1 MQYRSSGIILKT
13 QKLGE
18 ADRILKILTPENG
31 LVSAIAKGARR
42 MNSSFAAKTQTLNH
56 CDFLLAKGKS
66 LDIVSEVSIV
76 NNFLLGCSDLIAL
89 NLAFFAS
96 EITEKISDECDS
108 TRNFFELLDI
118 FLRYLKSI
126 TAEHLKKSS
135 SSENT
140 GIGFH
145 EQSHEI
151 KTNQQLLLSIEF
163 LWCIICELGYKPDL
177 NTCAITQKYRMSK
190 QVPQYF
196 DLSSGSICSTEGYQ
210 LYRQGYHTD
219 DHVVSLRKFTFKLL
233 DALDISP
240 LSSLNTDF
248 QTSFQNAEIE
258 DYEQSQEGWADT
270 KLSSRINTEN
280 KKITLREILIEDFL
294 VNYMQVS
301 LGEIKSSLE
310 ADLQLHQSHLKDNA
324 PASVPEVG
332 FSLSSQNNEL
342 KSCLQL
348 LYKHIEFQIHKECK
362 SWKALEEVIYN
373 TNS

>member
-18 ADRILKILTPENG
+18 ADRILKILTPDNG

-56 CDFLLAKGKS
+56 CDFLLAKGKN

-76 NNFLLGCSDLIAL
+76 NNFLLGCSDLLAL

-118 FLRYLKSI
+118 YLRYLKNI
-126 TAEHLKKSS
+126 TAGHLNKNRN
-135 SSENT
+135 SENAE
-140 GIGFH
+140 IGVWQEYQ
-145 EQSHEI
+145 EQSDEI

-177 NTCAITQKYRMSK
+177 DTCTLTRKRRQPK
-190 QVPQYF
+190 QIPQYF
-196 DLSSGSICSTEGYQ
+196 DLSSGSICSTEGYE

-219 DHVVSLRKFTFKLL
+219 DHIIPLKKFTFKLL
-233 DALDISP
+233 NALDRSP
-240 LSSLNTDF
+240 LSSLDTDF
-248 QTSFQNAEIE
+248 QASFQDEVLN
-258 DYEQSQEGWADT
+258 SQEYQDT
-270 KLSSRINTEN
+270 QLSSRFHTEN

-301 LGEIKSSLE
+301 LGEIKASLE
-310 ADLQLHQSHLKDNA
+310 NNSRDTT
-324 PASVPEVG
+324 PEVA

-362 SWKALEEVIYN
+362 SWKALEEVIYS

>member
-56 CDFLLAKGKS
+56 CDFLLAKGKN

-76 NNFLLGCSDLIAL
+76 NNFLLGCSDLLAL

-96 EITEKISDECDS
+96 EITEKISNECDS

-118 FLRYLKSI
+118 YLRYLKSI
-126 TAEHLKKSS
+126 TAGHLNKSNN
-135 SSENT
+135 SENAET
-140 GIGFH
+140 GVCEQCQ
-145 EQSHEI
+145 EQSDDI

-177 NTCAITQKYRMSK
+177 NTCALTRKHRQPK
-190 QVPQYF
+190 QIPQYF
-196 DLSSGSICSTEGYQ
+196 DLSSGSICSTEGYE

-219 DHVVSLRKFTFKLL
+219 DHIIPLKKFTFKLL
-233 DALDISP
+233 NALDRSP
-240 LSSLNTDF
+240 LSSLDTDF
-248 QTSFQNAEIE
+248 QVSFQDEALNL
-258 DYEQSQEGWADT
+258 QEYQDT
-270 KLSSRINTEN
+270 QLSSRFNTEN

-301 LGEIKSSLE
+301 LGEIKASLE
-310 ADLQLHQSHLKDNA
+310 ADLQVHQSHLKDHV
-324 PASVPEVG
+324 PASASETA
-332 FSLSSQNNEL
+332 FSLNSQNNEL

-362 SWKALEEVIYN
+362 SWKALEEVIYS

>member
-31 LVSAIAKGARR
+31 LISAIAKGARR

-56 CDFLLAKGKS
+56 CDFLLAKGKN

-76 NNFLLGCSDLIAL
+76 NNFLLGCSDLVAL

-96 EITEKISDECDS
+96 EITEKISNECDS

-118 FLRYLKSI
+118 YLRYLKSI
-126 TAEHLKKSS
+126 TAGHLNKSNN
-135 SSENT
+135 SENAET
-140 GIGFH
+140 GAY
-145 EQSHEI
+145 EQSDEI

-177 NTCAITQKYRMSK
+177 NTCALTRKHRQAK
-190 QVPQYF
+190 QIPQYF
-196 DLSSGSICSTEGYQ
+196 DLSSGSICSTEGYE

-219 DHVVSLRKFTFKLL
+219 DHIIPLKKFTFKLL
-233 DALDISP
+233 DALDRSP
-240 LSSLNTDF
+240 LSSLDSDF
-248 QTSFQNAEIE
+248 QISFE
-258 DYEQSQEGWADT
+258 DEDT
-270 KLSSRINTEN
+270 QLSSRFHTEN

-324 PASVPEVG
+324 PASAPETA

-362 SWKALEEVIYN
+362 SWKALEEVI
-373 TNS
+373 

>member
-42 MNSSFAAKTQTLNH
+42 MNSSFAAKTQTLNQ
-56 CDFLLAKGKS
+56 CDFLLAKGKN

-118 FLRYLKSI
+118 YLRYLKSI
-126 TAEHLKKSS
+126 TAGHLNKATNN
-135 SSENT
+135 ENAES
-140 GIGFH
+140 GIH
-145 EQSHEI
+145 EQSDDI

-177 NTCAITQKYRMSK
+177 STCTLTRKRRQPK
-190 QVPQYF
+190 QIPQYF
-196 DLSSGSICSTEGYQ
+196 DLSSGSICSTEGYE

-219 DHVVSLRKFTFKLL
+219 DHIIPLKKFTFKLL
-233 DALDISP
+233 DALDRSP
-240 LSSLNTDF
+240 LSSLDTDF
-248 QTSFQNAEIE
+248 QISFE
-258 DYEQSQEGWADT
+258 DEDT
-270 KLSSRINTEN
+270 QLSSRFHTEN

-310 ADLQLHQSHLKDNA
+310 ADLQLHQSHLQDNA
-324 PASVPEVG
+324 PASASEKA

-362 SWKALEEVIYN
+362 SWKALEEVI
-373 TNS
+373 

>member
-31 LVSAIAKGARR
+31 LISAIAKGARR

-96 EITEKISDECDS
+96 EITEKISNECDS

-118 FLRYLKSI
+118 YLRYLKSI
-126 TAEHLKKSS
+126 TAGHLNKNNN
-135 SSENT
+135 SENAEAEAY
-140 GIGFH
+140 
-145 EQSHEI
+145 EQPDEI

-177 NTCAITQKYRMSK
+177 NTCVLTRKHRQAK
-190 QVPQYF
+190 QIPQYF
-196 DLSSGSICSTEGYQ
+196 DLSSGSICSTEGYE

-219 DHVVSLRKFTFKLL
+219 DHIIPLKKFSFKLL
-233 DALDISP
+233 DALDRSA
-240 LSSLNTDF
+240 LSSLDTDF
-248 QTSFQNAEIE
+248 QVSFE
-258 DYEQSQEGWADT
+258 DEDT
-270 KLSSRINTEN
+270 QLSSPFNTEN

-301 LGEIKSSLE
+301 LGEIKASLE
-310 ADLQLHQSHLKDNA
+310 NNSPDAA
-324 PASVPEVG
+324 PEMA
-332 FSLSSQNNEL
+332 FSLDSQNNEL

-348 LYKHIEFQIHKECK
+348 LYKHVEFQIRKECK
-362 SWKALEEVIYN
+362 SWKALEEVI
-373 TNS
+373 

>member
-56 CDFLLAKGKS
+56 CDFLLAKGKN

-76 NNFLLGCSDLIAL
+76 NNFLLGCSDLLAL

-96 EITEKISDECDS
+96 EITEKISNECDS

-118 FLRYLKSI
+118 YLRYLKSI
-126 TAEHLKKSS
+126 TAGHLNKSNN
-135 SSENT
+135 SENAE
-140 GIGFH
+140 IGVWQQCQ
-145 EQSHEI
+145 EQSDDI

-177 NTCAITQKYRMSK
+177 NTCALTRKHRQPK
-190 QVPQYF
+190 QIPQYF
-196 DLSSGSICSTEGYQ
+196 DLSSGSICSTEGYE

-219 DHVVSLRKFTFKLL
+219 DHIIPLKKFTFKLL
-233 DALDISP
+233 DALDRSP
-240 LSSLNTDF
+240 LSSLDTDF
-248 QTSFQNAEIE
+248 QVSFQ
-258 DYEQSQEGWADT
+258 DKDT
-270 KLSSRINTEN
+270 QLCSRFNTEN

-301 LGEIKSSLE
+301 LGEIKASLE
-310 ADLQLHQSHLKDNA
+310 ADLQVHQSHLKDNV
-324 PASVPEVG
+324 PASASETA
-332 FSLSSQNNEL
+332 FSLNSQNNEL

-362 SWKALEEVIYN
+362 SWKALEEVIYS

>member
-76 NNFLLGCSDLIAL
+76 NNFLLGCSDLLAL

-96 EITEKISDECDS
+96 EITEKISNECDS

-118 FLRYLKSI
+118 YLRYLKSI
-126 TAEHLKKSS
+126 TAGHLNKNRL
-135 SSENT
+135 SENAET
-140 GIGFH
+140 GPY
-145 EQSHEI
+145 EQSDDI
-151 KTNQQLLLSIEF
+151 KTNHQLLLSIEF

-177 NTCAITQKYRMSK
+177 NTCALTRKRRQPK
-190 QVPQYF
+190 QIPQYF
-196 DLSSGSICSTEGYQ
+196 DLSSGSICSTEGYE

-219 DHVVSLRKFTFKLL
+219 DHIIPLKKFTFKLL
-233 DALDISP
+233 DALDRSP
-240 LSSLNTDF
+240 LSSLNSDF
-248 QTSFQNAEIE
+248 QISFQDE
-258 DYEQSQEGWADT
+258 DTQ
-270 KLSSRINTEN
+270 LSSPFNTEN

-310 ADLQLHQSHLKDNA
+310 ADLQVHQSHLKDHA
-324 PASVPEVG
+324 PASASETA

-362 SWKALEEVIYN
+362 SWKALEEVI
-373 TNS
+373 

>member
-31 LVSAIAKGARR
+31 LISAIAKGARR
-42 MNSSFAAKTQTLNH
+42 INSSFAAKTQTLNH
-56 CDFLLAKGKS
+56 CDFLLAKGKN

-96 EITEKISDECDS
+96 EITEKISNECDS

-118 FLRYLKSI
+118 YLRYLKSI
-126 TAEHLKKSS
+126 TAGYLSKAT
-135 SSENT
+135 SSENPET
-140 GIGFH
+140 GAY
-145 EQSHEI
+145 EQSDEI

-177 NTCAITQKYRMSK
+177 NTCALTRKHRQAK
-190 QVPQYF
+190 QIPQYF
-196 DLSSGSICSTEGYQ
+196 DLSSGSICSTEGYE

-219 DHVVSLRKFTFKLL
+219 DHIIPLKKFTFKLL
-233 DALDISP
+233 NALDRSP
-240 LSSLNTDF
+240 LSSLDSDF
-248 QTSFQNAEIE
+248 QISFE
-258 DYEQSQEGWADT
+258 DEDT
-270 KLSSRINTEN
+270 QLSSRFHTES

-301 LGEIKSSLE
+301 LGEIKTSLE
-310 ADLQLHQSHLKDNA
+310 NNSPDTA
-324 PASVPEVG
+324 PEVA
-332 FSLSSQNNEL
+332 FSLSSQNSEL

-362 SWKALEEVIYN
+362 SWKALEEVI
-373 TNS
+373 

>member
-56 CDFLLAKGKS
+56 CDFLLAKGKN

-76 NNFLLGCSDLIAL
+76 NNFLLGCSDLLAL

-96 EITEKISDECDS
+96 EITEKISNECDS

-118 FLRYLKSI
+118 YLRYLKSI
-126 TAEHLKKSS
+126 TAGHLNRN
-135 SSENT
+135 SENAKSE
-140 GIGFH
+140 IH
-145 EQSHEI
+145 EQSDEI

-177 NTCAITQKYRMSK
+177 DTCTLTGKRRQPK
-190 QVPQYF
+190 QIPQYF
-196 DLSSGSICSTEGYQ
+196 DLSSGSICSTEGYE

-219 DHVVSLRKFTFKLL
+219 DHIIPLKKFTFKLL
-233 DALDISP
+233 NALDRSP
-240 LSSLNTDF
+240 LSSLDTDF
-248 QTSFQNAEIE
+248 QASFQDE
-258 DYEQSQEGWADT
+258 DTQ
-270 KLSSRINTEN
+270 LSSRFNTEN

-301 LGEIKSSLE
+301 LGEIKASLE
-310 ADLQLHQSHLKDNA
+310 ADLQVHQSHLEDNA
-324 PASVPEVG
+324 QASVSEMA

-362 SWKALEEVIYN
+362 SWKALEEVI
-373 TNS
+373 

>member
-1 MQYRSSGIILKT
+1 
-13 QKLGE
+13 
-18 ADRILKILTPENG
+18 
-31 LVSAIAKGARR
+31 

-56 CDFLLAKGKS
+56 CDFLLAKGKN

-96 EITEKISDECDS
+96 EITDKISDECDS

-118 FLRYLKSI
+118 YLRYLKSI
-126 TAEHLKKSS
+126 TVGHLNKNNNSKNAE
-135 SSENT
+135 N
-140 GIGFH
+140 GIH
-145 EQSHEI
+145 EQSDEI

-177 NTCAITQKYRMSK
+177 DICTLTHKRRQPK
-190 QVPQYF
+190 QIPQYF
-196 DLSSGSICSTEGYQ
+196 DLSSGSICSTEGYE

-219 DHVVSLRKFTFKLL
+219 DHIIPLKKFTFKLL
-233 DALDISP
+233 DALDRSP
-240 LSSLNTDF
+240 LSSLDTDF
-248 QTSFQNAEIE
+248 QVSFQDE
-258 DYEQSQEGWADT
+258 D
-270 KLSSRINTEN
+270 

-310 ADLQLHQSHLKDNA
+310 ADLQLHHSHLKDNA
-324 PASVPEVG
+324 PASVSETA

-362 SWKALEEVIYN
+362 SWKALEEVIYS

>member
-76 NNFLLGCSDLIAL
+76 NNFLLGCSDLLAL

-96 EITEKISDECDS
+96 EITEKISNECDS

-118 FLRYLKSI
+118 YLRYLKSI
-126 TAEHLKKSS
+126 TAGHLNKNRI
-135 SSENT
+135 SENAET
-140 GIGFH
+140 GPY
-145 EQSHEI
+145 EQSDDI

-177 NTCAITQKYRMSK
+177 NTCALTRKRRQPK
-190 QVPQYF
+190 QIPQYF
-196 DLSSGSICSTEGYQ
+196 DLSSGSICSTEGYE

-219 DHVVSLRKFTFKLL
+219 DHIIPLKKFTFKLL
-233 DALDISP
+233 DALDRSP
-240 LSSLNTDF
+240 LSSLGSDF
-248 QTSFQNAEIE
+248 QISFE
-258 DYEQSQEGWADT
+258 DEDT
-270 KLSSRINTEN
+270 QLSSRFHTEN

-294 VNYMQVS
+294 INYMQVS

-310 ADLQLHQSHLKDNA
+310 ADLQVHQSHLEDNA
-324 PASVPEVG
+324 PASASETA

-362 SWKALEEVIYN
+362 SWKALEEVI
-373 TNS
+373 

>member
-31 LVSAIAKGARR
+31 LISAIAKGARR

-56 CDFLLAKGKS
+56 CDFLLAKGKN

-76 NNFLLGCSDLIAL
+76 NNFLLGCSDLLAL

-96 EITEKISDECDS
+96 EITEKISNECDS

-118 FLRYLKSI
+118 YLRYLKSI
-126 TAEHLKKSS
+126 TAGHLNKNRI
-135 SSENT
+135 SENAET
-140 GIGFH
+140 GAY
-145 EQSHEI
+145 EQSGEI

-177 NTCAITQKYRMSK
+177 NTCTLTRKRRQPK
-190 QVPQYF
+190 QIPQYF
-196 DLSSGSICSTEGYQ
+196 DLSSGSICSTEGYE

-219 DHVVSLRKFTFKLL
+219 DHIVSLKKFTFKLL
-233 DALDISP
+233 DALDRSP
-240 LSSLNTDF
+240 LSSLDTDF
-248 QTSFQNAEIE
+248 QVSFQN
-258 DYEQSQEGWADT
+258 
-270 KLSSRINTEN
+270 EN

-301 LGEIKSSLE
+301 LEEIKASLE
-310 ADLQLHQSHLKDNA
+310 AGVQHHQHQLDNNISS
-324 PASVPEVG
+324 SVPELA
-332 FSLSSQNNEL
+332 FSLDSQNNEL

-362 SWKALEEVIYN
+362 SWKALEEVI
-373 TNS
+373 

>member
-76 NNFLLGCSDLIAL
+76 NNFLLGCSDLLAL

-96 EITEKISDECDS
+96 EITEKISNECDS

-118 FLRYLKSI
+118 YLRYLKSI
-126 TAEHLKKSS
+126 TAGHLNKNRI
-135 SSENT
+135 SENAET
-140 GIGFH
+140 GPY
-145 EQSHEI
+145 EQSDDI

-177 NTCAITQKYRMSK
+177 NTCTLTRKRRQPK
-190 QVPQYF
+190 QIPQYF
-196 DLSSGSICSTEGYQ
+196 DLSSGSICSTEGYE

-219 DHVVSLRKFTFKLL
+219 DHIIPLKKFTFKLL
-233 DALDISP
+233 DALDRSP
-240 LSSLNTDF
+240 LSSLNSDF
-248 QTSFQNAEIE
+248 QISFQDE
-258 DYEQSQEGWADT
+258 DTQ
-270 KLSSRINTEN
+270 LSSPFNTEN

-310 ADLQLHQSHLKDNA
+310 ADLQVHQSHLKDHA
-324 PASVPEVG
+324 PASASETA

-362 SWKALEEVIYN
+362 SWKALEEVI
-373 TNS
+373 

>member
-56 CDFLLAKGKS
+56 CDFLLAKGKN

-96 EITEKISDECDS
+96 EITEKISNECDS

-118 FLRYLKSI
+118 YLRYLKSI
-126 TAEHLKKSS
+126 TAGHLNKATNN
-135 SSENT
+135 ENAES
-140 GIGFH
+140 GIH
-145 EQSHEI
+145 EQSDEI

-177 NTCAITQKYRMSK
+177 NTCALTRKRRQAK
-190 QVPQYF
+190 QIPQYF
-196 DLSSGSICSTEGYQ
+196 DLSSGSICSTEGYEI
-210 LYRQGYHTD
+210 YRQGYHTD
-219 DHVVSLRKFTFKLL
+219 DHIVPLKKFTFKLL
-233 DALDISP
+233 DALDRSP
-240 LSSLNTDF
+240 LSSLDTDF
-248 QTSFQNAEIE
+248 QVSFQDE
-258 DYEQSQEGWADT
+258 DTQLNSPF
-270 KLSSRINTEN
+270 NTEN

-310 ADLQLHQSHLKDNA
+310 AGVQHHQHQLDNNISS
-324 PASVPEVG
+324 SVPELA
-332 FSLSSQNNEL
+332 FSLDSQNNEL

-362 SWKALEEVIYN
+362 SWKALEEVI
-373 TNS
+373 

>member
-31 LVSAIAKGARR
+31 LISAIAKGARR

-56 CDFLLAKGKS
+56 CDFLLAKGKN

-96 EITEKISDECDS
+96 EITEKISNECDS

-118 FLRYLKSI
+118 YLRYLKSI
-126 TAEHLKKSS
+126 TAGHLNKNRI
-135 SSENT
+135 SENAET
-140 GIGFH
+140 GAC
-145 EQSHEI
+145 EQSGEI

-177 NTCAITQKYRMSK
+177 NTCALTRKHRQPK
-190 QVPQYF
+190 QIPQYF
-196 DLSSGSICSTEGYQ
+196 DLSSGSICSTEGYE

-219 DHVVSLRKFTFKLL
+219 DQIIPLKKFTFKLL
-233 DALDISP
+233 NALDRSP
-240 LSSLNTDF
+240 LSSLETDF
-248 QTSFQNAEIE
+248 QASFQDE
-258 DYEQSQEGWADT
+258 DTQ
-270 KLSSRINTEN
+270 LSLRFNTEN
-280 KKITLREILIEDFL
+280 KSITLREILIEDFL
-294 VNYMQVS
+294 INYMQVS

-310 ADLQLHQSHLKDNA
+310 ADLQLHQSHLKDNT
-324 PASVPEVG
+324 PASVSETA
-332 FSLSSQNNEL
+332 FTLSSQNNEL
-342 KSCLQL
+342 KSSLQL

-362 SWKALEEVIYN
+362 SWKALEEVI
-373 TNS
+373 

>member
-56 CDFLLAKGKS
+56 CDFLLAKGKN

-118 FLRYLKSI
+118 YLRHLKSI
-126 TAEHLKKSS
+126 TAGHLNKNRI
-135 SSENT
+135 SENT
-140 GIGFH
+140 ETGAY
-145 EQSHEI
+145 EQSDEI

-177 NTCAITQKYRMSK
+177 DTCTLTHKRRQPK
-190 QVPQYF
+190 QIPQYF
-196 DLSSGSICSTEGYQ
+196 DLSSGSICSTEGYE

-219 DHVVSLRKFTFKLL
+219 DHIIPLKKFTFKLL
-233 DALDISP
+233 DALDRSP
-240 LSSLNTDF
+240 LSSLDTDF
-248 QTSFQNAEIE
+248 QVSFQEE
-258 DYEQSQEGWADT
+258 D
-270 KLSSRINTEN
+270 

-310 ADLQLHQSHLKDNA
+310 ADLSRLEDNA
-324 PASVPEVG
+324 LVPASETA

-362 SWKALEEVIYN
+362 SWKALEEVIYS

>member
-96 EITEKISDECDS
+96 EITEKISNECDS

-118 FLRYLKSI
+118 YLRYLKSI
-126 TAEHLKKSS
+126 TAGHLNKNNN
-135 SSENT
+135 SENAEAEAY
-140 GIGFH
+140 
-145 EQSHEI
+145 EQPDEI

-177 NTCAITQKYRMSK
+177 NTCALTRKRRQPK
-190 QVPQYF
+190 QIPQYF
-196 DLSSGSICSTEGYQ
+196 DLSSGSICSTEGYE

-219 DHVVSLRKFTFKLL
+219 DHIIPLKKFSFKLL
-233 DALDISP
+233 DALDRSA
-240 LSSLNTDF
+240 LSSLDTDF
-248 QTSFQNAEIE
+248 QVSFE
-258 DYEQSQEGWADT
+258 DEDT
-270 KLSSRINTEN
+270 QLSSPFNTEN

-301 LGEIKSSLE
+301 LGEIKASLE
-310 ADLQLHQSHLKDNA
+310 NNSPDAA
-324 PASVPEVG
+324 PEMA
-332 FSLSSQNNEL
+332 FSLDSQNNEL

-348 LYKHIEFQIHKECK
+348 LYKHVEFQIHKECK
-362 SWKALEEVIYN
+362 SWKALEEVI
-373 TNS
+373 

>member
-56 CDFLLAKGKS
+56 CDFLLAKGKN

-96 EITEKISDECDS
+96 EITDKISDECDS

-118 FLRYLKSI
+118 YLRYLKSI
-126 TAEHLKKSS
+126 TVGHLNKNNKSKNAEA
-135 SSENT
+135 
-140 GIGFH
+140 GAY
-145 EQSHEI
+145 EQSDEI

-177 NTCAITQKYRMSK
+177 DICTLTHKRRQPK
-190 QVPQYF
+190 QIPQYF
-196 DLSSGSICSTEGYQ
+196 DLSSGSICSTEGYE

-219 DHVVSLRKFTFKLL
+219 DHIIPLKKFTFKLL
-233 DALDISP
+233 DALDRSP
-240 LSSLNTDF
+240 LSSLDTDF
-248 QTSFQNAEIE
+248 QVSFQDE
-258 DYEQSQEGWADT
+258 D
-270 KLSSRINTEN
+270 

-310 ADLQLHQSHLKDNA
+310 ADLQLHHSHLKDNA
-324 PASVPEVG
+324 PASVSETA

-362 SWKALEEVIYN
+362 SWKALEEVIYS

>member
-31 LVSAIAKGARR
+31 LISAIAKGARR

-56 CDFLLAKGKS
+56 CDFLLAKGKN

-76 NNFLLGCSDLIAL
+76 NNFLLGCSDLLAL

-96 EITEKISDECDS
+96 EITEKISNECDS

-118 FLRYLKSI
+118 YLRYLKSI
-126 TAEHLKKSS
+126 TAGHLNKNRI
-135 SSENT
+135 SENAET
-140 GIGFH
+140 GAY
-145 EQSHEI
+145 EQSGEI

-177 NTCAITQKYRMSK
+177 NTCTLTRKRRQPK
-190 QVPQYF
+190 QIPQYF
-196 DLSSGSICSTEGYQ
+196 DLSSGSICSTEGYE

-219 DHVVSLRKFTFKLL
+219 DHIVSLKKFTFKLL
-233 DALDISP
+233 DALDRSP
-240 LSSLNTDF
+240 LSSLDTDF
-248 QTSFQNAEIE
+248 QVSFQN
-258 DYEQSQEGWADT
+258 
-270 KLSSRINTEN
+270 EN

-301 LGEIKSSLE
+301 LEEIKASLE
-310 ADLQLHQSHLKDNA
+310 AGVQHHQHQLDNNISS
-324 PASVPEVG
+324 SVPEIA
-332 FSLSSQNNEL
+332 FSLDSQNNEL

-362 SWKALEEVIYN
+362 SWKALEEVI
-373 TNS
+373 

>member
-56 CDFLLAKGKS
+56 CDFLLAKGKN

-76 NNFLLGCSDLIAL
+76 NNFLLGCSDLLAL

-118 FLRYLKSI
+118 YLRYLKSI
-126 TAEHLKKSS
+126 TAGHLNKNRI
-135 SSENT
+135 SENAET
-140 GIGFH
+140 GAY
-145 EQSHEI
+145 EQSGEI

-177 NTCAITQKYRMSK
+177 DTCTLTRKRRQPK
-190 QVPQYF
+190 QIPQYF
-196 DLSSGSICSTEGYQ
+196 DLSSGSICSTEGYE

-219 DHVVSLRKFTFKLL
+219 DHIVPLKKFTFKLL
-233 DALDISP
+233 DALDRSP
-240 LSSLNTDF
+240 LSSLDTDF
-248 QTSFQNAEIE
+248 QASFGNTGIE
-258 DYEQSQEGWADT
+258 DCEQSQEGCADT
-270 KLSSRINTEN
+270 QLSSRINTED

-301 LGEIKSSLE
+301 LEEIKASLE
-310 ADLQLHQSHLKDNA
+310 AGVQHHQHQLDNNISS
-324 PASVPEVG
+324 SVPEIA
-332 FSLSSQNNEL
+332 FSLSSQNSEL

-362 SWKALEEVIYN
+362 SWKALEEVI
-373 TNS
+373 

>member
-56 CDFLLAKGKS
+56 CDFLLAKGKN

-76 NNFLLGCSDLIAL
+76 NNFLLGCSDLLAL

-96 EITEKISDECDS
+96 EITEKISNECDS

-118 FLRYLKSI
+118 YLRYLKSI
-126 TAEHLKKSS
+126 TAGHLNRN
-135 SSENT
+135 SENAKSE
-140 GIGFH
+140 IH
-145 EQSHEI
+145 EQSDEI

-177 NTCAITQKYRMSK
+177 DTCTLTRKRRQPK
-190 QVPQYF
+190 QIPQYF
-196 DLSSGSICSTEGYQ
+196 DLSSGSICSTEGYE

-219 DHVVSLRKFTFKLL
+219 DHIIPLKKFTFKLL
-233 DALDISP
+233 NALDRSP
-240 LSSLNTDF
+240 LSSLDTDF
-248 QTSFQNAEIE
+248 QVSFQ
-258 DYEQSQEGWADT
+258 DKDT
-270 KLSSRINTEN
+270 QLCSRFNTEN

-301 LGEIKSSLE
+301 LGEIKASLE
-310 ADLQLHQSHLKDNA
+310 ADLQVHQSHLEDNA
-324 PASVPEVG
+324 QASVSEMA

-362 SWKALEEVIYN
+362 SWKALEEVI
-373 TNS
+373 

>member
-56 CDFLLAKGKS
+56 CDFLLAKGKN

-96 EITEKISDECDS
+96 EITEKISNECDS

-118 FLRYLKSI
+118 YLRYLKSI
-126 TAEHLKKSS
+126 TAGHLNKNRI
-135 SSENT
+135 SENARKWAY
-140 GIGFH
+140 
-145 EQSHEI
+145 EQSDDI

-177 NTCAITQKYRMSK
+177 NTCALTRKRRQPK
-190 QVPQYF
+190 QIPQYF
-196 DLSSGSICSTEGYQ
+196 DLSSGSICSTEGYE

-219 DHVVSLRKFTFKLL
+219 DHIIPLKKFTFKLL
-233 DALDISP
+233 NSLDKSP
-240 LSSLNTDF
+240 LSSLDTDF
-248 QTSFQNAEIE
+248 QVSLQNAEIE
-258 DYEQSQEGWADT
+258 DYEQSQEGLADT
-270 KLSSRINTEN
+270 QLSSAFNTEN

-310 ADLQLHQSHLKDNA
+310 AELQAHQPHLKDNA
-324 PASVPEVG
+324 PRSVPELA
-332 FSLSSQNNEL
+332 FSLSSQNDEL

-348 LYKHIEFQIHKECK
+348 LYKHIEFQIHKECQ
-362 SWKALEEVIYN
+362 SWKALEEVI
-373 TNS
+373 

>member
-56 CDFLLAKGKS
+56 CDFLLAKGKN

-76 NNFLLGCSDLIAL
+76 NNFLLGCSDLLAL

-118 FLRYLKSI
+118 YLRYLKSI
-126 TAEHLKKSS
+126 TAGHLNKNRI
-135 SSENT
+135 SENAET
-140 GIGFH
+140 GAY
-145 EQSHEI
+145 EQSGEI

-177 NTCAITQKYRMSK
+177 DTCTLTRKRRQPK
-190 QVPQYF
+190 QIPQYF
-196 DLSSGSICSTEGYQ
+196 DLSSGSICSTEGYE

-219 DHVVSLRKFTFKLL
+219 DHIVPLKKFTFKLL
-233 DALDISP
+233 NALDRSP
-240 LSSLNTDF
+240 LSSLDTDF
-248 QTSFQNAEIE
+248 QASFGNTGIE
-258 DYEQSQEGWADT
+258 DCEQSQEGCADT
-270 KLSSRINTEN
+270 QLSSRINTED

-301 LGEIKSSLE
+301 LEEIKASLE
-310 ADLQLHQSHLKDNA
+310 AGVQHHQHQLDNNISS
-324 PASVPEVG
+324 SVPEIA
-332 FSLSSQNNEL
+332 FSLSSQNSEL

-362 SWKALEEVIYN
+362 SWKALEEVI
-373 TNS
+373 

>member
-31 LVSAIAKGARR
+31 LISAIAKGARR
-42 MNSSFAAKTQTLNH
+42 INSSFAAKTQTLNH
-56 CDFLLAKGKS
+56 CDFLLAKGKN

-96 EITEKISDECDS
+96 EITEKISNECDS

-118 FLRYLKSI
+118 YLRYLKSI
-126 TAEHLKKSS
+126 TAGYLSKAT
-135 SSENT
+135 SSENPET
-140 GIGFH
+140 GAY
-145 EQSHEI
+145 EQSDEI

-177 NTCAITQKYRMSK
+177 NTCALTRKRRQPK
-190 QVPQYF
+190 QIPQYF
-196 DLSSGSICSTEGYQ
+196 DLSSGSICSTEGYE

-219 DHVVSLRKFTFKLL
+219 DHIIPLKKFSFKLL
-233 DALDISP
+233 DALDRSP
-240 LSSLNTDF
+240 LSSLDSDF
-248 QTSFQNAEIE
+248 QISFE
-258 DYEQSQEGWADT
+258 DEDT
-270 KLSSRINTEN
+270 QLSSPFNTEN

-310 ADLQLHQSHLKDNA
+310 NNSLETI
-324 PASVPEVG
+324 PEVA
-332 FSLSSQNNEL
+332 FTLSSQNNEL

-362 SWKALEEVIYN
+362 SWKALEEVI
-373 TNS
+373 

>member
-31 LVSAIAKGARR
+31 LILAIAKGARR

-56 CDFLLAKGKS
+56 CDFLLAKGKN

-96 EITEKISDECDS
+96 EITEKISNECDS

-118 FLRYLKSI
+118 YLRYLKSI
-126 TAEHLKKSS
+126 TAGHLNKNRI
-135 SSENT
+135 SENAET
-140 GIGFH
+140 GAC
-145 EQSHEI
+145 EQSGEI

-177 NTCAITQKYRMSK
+177 NTCALTRKHRQPK
-190 QVPQYF
+190 QIPQYF
-196 DLSSGSICSTEGYQ
+196 DLSSGSICSTEGYE

-219 DHVVSLRKFTFKLL
+219 DHIIPLKKFTFKLL
-233 DALDISP
+233 DALDRSP
-240 LSSLNTDF
+240 LSSLDSDF
-248 QTSFQNAEIE
+248 QISFE
-258 DYEQSQEGWADT
+258 DEDT
-270 KLSSRINTEN
+270 QPNSRFNTEN

-301 LGEIKSSLE
+301 LGEIKASLE
-310 ADLQLHQSHLKDNA
+310 ADLQVHQSHLKDKA
-324 PASVPEVG
+324 PAFASETA
-332 FSLSSQNNEL
+332 FTLSSQNNEL

-362 SWKALEEVIYN
+362 SWKALEEVI
-373 TNS
+373 

>member
-31 LVSAIAKGARR
+31 LISAIAKGARR

-96 EITEKISDECDS
+96 EITEKISNECDS

-118 FLRYLKSI
+118 YLRYLKSI
-126 TAEHLKKSS
+126 TAGHLNKNNN
-135 SSENT
+135 SENAEAEAY
-140 GIGFH
+140 
-145 EQSHEI
+145 EQPDEI
-151 KTNQQLLLSIEF
+151 KTNQLLLSIEF

-177 NTCAITQKYRMSK
+177 NTCVLTRKHRQAK
-190 QVPQYF
+190 QIPQYF
-196 DLSSGSICSTEGYQ
+196 DLSSGSICSTEGYE

-219 DHVVSLRKFTFKLL
+219 DHIIPLKKFSFKLL
-233 DALDISP
+233 DALDRSA
-240 LSSLNTDF
+240 LSSLDTDF
-248 QTSFQNAEIE
+248 QVSFE
-258 DYEQSQEGWADT
+258 DEDT
-270 KLSSRINTEN
+270 QLSSPFNTEN

-301 LGEIKSSLE
+301 LGEIKASLE
-310 ADLQLHQSHLKDNA
+310 NNSPDAA
-324 PASVPEVG
+324 PEMA
-332 FSLSSQNNEL
+332 FSLDSQNNEL

-348 LYKHIEFQIHKECK
+348 LYKHVEFQIHKECK
-362 SWKALEEVIYN
+362 SWKALEEVI
-373 TNS
+373 

>member
-31 LVSAIAKGARR
+31 LISAIAKGARR

-96 EITEKISDECDS
+96 EITEKISNECDS

-118 FLRYLKSI
+118 YLRYLKSI
-126 TAEHLKKSS
+126 TAGHLNKNNN
-135 SSENT
+135 SENAEAEAY
-140 GIGFH
+140 
-145 EQSHEI
+145 EQPDEI

-177 NTCAITQKYRMSK
+177 NTCVLTRKHRQAK
-190 QVPQYF
+190 QIPQYF
-196 DLSSGSICSTEGYQ
+196 DLSSGSICSTEGYE

-219 DHVVSLRKFTFKLL
+219 DHIIPLKKFSFKLL
-233 DALDISP
+233 DALDRSA
-240 LSSLNTDF
+240 LSSLDTDF
-248 QTSFQNAEIE
+248 QVSFE
-258 DYEQSQEGWADT
+258 DEDT
-270 KLSSRINTEN
+270 QLSSPFNTEN

-301 LGEIKSSLE
+301 LGEIKASLE
-310 ADLQLHQSHLKDNA
+310 NNSPDAA
-324 PASVPEVG
+324 PEMA
-332 FSLSSQNNEL
+332 FSLDSQNNEL

-348 LYKHIEFQIHKECK
+348 LYKHVEFQIHKECK
-362 SWKALEEVIYN
+362 SWKALEEVI
-373 TNS
+373 